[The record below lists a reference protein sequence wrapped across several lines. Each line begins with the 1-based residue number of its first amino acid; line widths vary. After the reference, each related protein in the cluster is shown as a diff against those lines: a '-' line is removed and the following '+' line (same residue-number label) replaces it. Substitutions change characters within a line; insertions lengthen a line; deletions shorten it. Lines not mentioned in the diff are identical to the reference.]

1 MVLKLLES
9 QRADLVRWLGQ
20 PGTRIDPGSNEWRV
34 HPAHIVR
41 RLAQAG
47 SAFLPTEE
55 CVEPA
60 IKTVFGGPNAWY
72 CDNLF
77 LVETL
82 VPHAPMP
89 VDGFVLYA
97 EASNQ

>member
-1 MVLKLLES
+1 
-9 QRADLVRWLGQ
+9 
-20 PGTRIDPGSNEWRV
+20 
-34 HPAHIVR
+34 
-41 RLAQAG
+41 
-47 SAFLPTEE
+47 
-55 CVEPA
+55 VEPA
-60 IKTVFGGPNAWY
+60 IKAVFGGPNSQH

-97 EASNQ
+97 EVGNERGSVSSDS